1 MYVVAFN
8 GSGRKDGNTAI
19 LLGTVMEE
27 LAKEGIAAE
36 LVQLAGRPLSG
47 CTACRRCFERVD
59 KKCAVEGDAVN
70 ECIEK
75 MARADGVLL
84 GSPVYYGDLTAG
96 MKALIER
103 SGFVARAN
111 GDLLKRKVGAAVVSV
126 RRAGAMHALDSMNHF
141 FTITQM
147 IIPGANYWNIGIGRE
162 RGEVA
167 QDVEGIE
174 TMRVLGRNMAW
185 LLKKLGS

>member
-19 LLGTVMEE
+19 LLNAVMEE
-27 LAKEGIAAE
+27 LAEEGIATE
-36 LVQLAGRPLSG
+36 LVQLAGHQVPG
-47 CTACRRCFERVD
+47 CTGCRRCFERVD
-59 KKCAVEGDAVN
+59 KRCAVEGDMVN

-75 MARADGVLL
+75 MIRADGVLL

-111 GDLLKRKVGAAVVSV
+111 GDLFRRKAGAAVVSV
-126 RRAGAMHALDSMNHF
+126 RRAGAMHAFDSINHF

-147 IIPGANYWNIGIGRE
+147 IIPGADYWNIGIGRDA
-162 RGEVA
+162 GEVKN
-167 QDVEGIE
+167 DSEGLK
-174 TMRVLGRNMAW
+174 TMQVLGQNMAW
-185 LLKKLGS
+185 LLKRLSR

>member
-8 GSGRKDGNTAI
+8 GSARKDGNTAI
-19 LLGTVMEE
+19 LLKAVMEE
-27 LAKEGIAAE
+27 LTKEGIATE
-36 LVQLAGRPLSG
+36 LVQLAGRPVTG

-59 KKCAVEGDAVN
+59 RRCTVEGDMVN

-75 MARADGVLL
+75 MIRADGVLL

-111 GDLLKRKVGAAVVSV
+111 GELFRRKAGAAVVSV
-126 RRAGAMHALDSMNHF
+126 RRAGAMHAFDSINHF

-147 IIPGANYWNIGIGRE
+147 IIPGANYWNVGIGRDV
-162 RGEVA
+162 GEVKN
-167 QDVEGIE
+167 DSEGLK
-174 TMRVLGRNMAW
+174 TMQVLGQNMAW
-185 LLKKLGS
+185 LLKRLIR